1 MSVPSGPG
9 SLTRVAATPPA
20 PPAPPAAKTELIDAV
35 RHWVHFDNLVEHHQK
50 LVSNHQKLVTNA
62 RSMRSTFEDKIL
74 TYLDSGPM
82 KGAIL
87 QITGATL
94 QKATR
99 PKTTDLSWSFL
110 ESNLHDFYKSRG
122 RPDETAALIEFLQSR
137 RDTKQIPYLKKTTT

>member
-35 RHWVHFDNLVEHHQK
+35 RHWVHFDNLAESLQK
-50 LVSNHQKLVTNA
+50 QVTNA

-74 TYLDSGPM
+74 TYLDTTAM
-82 KGAIL
+82 RGAIL

-94 QKATR
+94 QKAMR